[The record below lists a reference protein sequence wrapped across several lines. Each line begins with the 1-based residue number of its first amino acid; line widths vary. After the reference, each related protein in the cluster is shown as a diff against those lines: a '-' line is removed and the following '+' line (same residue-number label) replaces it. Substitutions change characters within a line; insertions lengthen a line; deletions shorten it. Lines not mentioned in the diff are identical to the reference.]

1 MASLVQ
7 DALDYA
13 AEQTQQALAALG
25 STTTKETTVWMD
37 GAFDVMHFGH
47 ANAFRQGRTL
57 GTRLV
62 VGVNS
67 SNTIEQAKGAPPLL
81 TDEERCAAVKACR
94 FVDDVV
100 PHVPYIMNEAYVRDL
115 LENKGIDYIVHG
127 DDPCIVDGKD
137 VYQAAKDLGRYKT
150 IPRTEGVSTTDLVGR
165 LLRLDDT
172 SRAFL
177 GTARILSS
185 FSEGLRAPLPTER
198 VVYVAGAWDLFH
210 PGHSKF
216 LEACRSCGDYLLVGV
231 YGDACVERR
240 RHRLPLMNL
249 QERVLSVL
257 ACRHVDDVLIDAP
270 SEITPERHRAS
281 RCGRQSAQGRLA
293 VAFEFID
300 ARGARRKS
308 TGAALGEAP
317 EEGRRRGRVV
327 RGEGCGAGVIVFV
340 VVLRVDGVG
349 KIWGPAPIG
358 NPRKIASVL

>member
-13 AEQTQQALAALG
+13 SAALG
-25 STTTKETTVWMD
+25 STTKKETTVWMD

-67 SNTIEQAKGAPPLL
+67 SSTIEQAKGAPPLL

-185 FSEGLRAPLPTER
+185 FSEGLRAPRPTER

-270 SEITPERHRAS
+270 SIITPEILATFRVAVVAHGGTAPAGAGDKARKVASPSPLNSSMLAARVAGRREQLLQRHRKKAAAEAEWYA
-281 RCGRQSAQGRLA
+281 GK
-293 VAFEFID
+293 D
-300 ARGARRKS
+300 AAR
-308 TGAALGEAP
+308 A
-317 EEGRRRGRVV
+317 
-327 RGEGCGAGVIVFV
+327 
-340 VVLRVDGVG
+340 
-349 KIWGPAPIG
+349 
-358 NPRKIASVL
+358 

>member
-13 AEQTQQALAALG
+13 GEQTQKALEALG
-25 STTTKETTVWMD
+25 STTKKETTVWMD

-67 SNTIEQAKGAPPLL
+67 SSTIEQAKGAPPLL

-100 PHVPYIMNEAYVRDL
+100 PHVPYVMNEAYVRDL

-150 IPRTEGVSTTDLVGR
+150 IPRTEGVSTTDLVGK
-165 LLRLDDT
+165 LLGTCT

-177 GTARILSS
+177 GTARIQRD
-185 FSEGLRAPLPTER
+185 FSGGLRAPKPDAR

-216 LEACRSCGDYLLVGV
+216 LEACRACGDYLLVGV
-231 YGDACVERR
+231 HGDECVKER

-270 SEITPERHRAS
+270 LNITPELLSTFRVSTVCHGGAAPAGAGAKARKVASPSPLNSSMLAARVESRREQLLARHRKKAAAEAEWYA
-281 RCGRQSAQGRLA
+281 GK
-293 VAFEFID
+293 D
-300 ARGARRKS
+300 AAR
-308 TGAALGEAP
+308 A
-317 EEGRRRGRVV
+317 
-327 RGEGCGAGVIVFV
+327 
-340 VVLRVDGVG
+340 
-349 KIWGPAPIG
+349 
-358 NPRKIASVL
+358 

>member
-1 MASLVQ
+1 MASLMQ

-25 STTTKETTVWMD
+25 SSTTKETTVWMD

-67 SNTIEQAKGAPPLL
+67 SSTIERAKGAPPLL

-100 PHVPYIMNEAYVRDL
+100 PHVPYVMNEAYVRDL

-172 SRAFL
+172 ARAFL
-177 GTARILSS
+177 GTARIQRD
-185 FSEGLRAPLPTER
+185 FSHELRAPQPDER

-216 LEACRSCGDYLLVGV
+216 LEACRACGDYLLVGV
-231 YGDACVERR
+231 HGDECVKERR
-240 RHRLPLMNL
+240 GRLPLMNL

-270 SEITPERHRAS
+270 SIITPELLSTFRVSTVCHGGTAPPGAGAKARKVAS
-281 RCGRQSAQGRLA
+281 PSPLNSSMLA
-293 VAFEFID
+293 
-300 ARGARRKS
+300 ARV
-308 TGAALGEAP
+308 
-317 EEGRRRGRVV
+317 EGRREQLLKRHRKKAAA
-327 RGEGCGAGVIVFV
+327 EAEWYAGKDAA
-340 VVLRVDGVG
+340 R
-349 KIWGPAPIG
+349 A
-358 NPRKIASVL
+358 